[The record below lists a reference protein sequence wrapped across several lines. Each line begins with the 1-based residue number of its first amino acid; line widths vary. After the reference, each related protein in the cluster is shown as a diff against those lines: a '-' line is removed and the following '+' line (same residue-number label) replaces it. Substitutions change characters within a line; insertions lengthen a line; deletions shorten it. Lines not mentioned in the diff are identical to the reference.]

1 MSIISFVSGVLD
13 GSGEGP
19 AHPAS
24 AVSLSESELL
34 IMLEIISKEA
44 SGAVDEVCLC
54 VWEREREREREREGE
69 REIDREK
76 KRERKREI
84 ERKKQRK
91 KEEERERER
100 ERELGRE
107 KERGRERERERE
119 RARIVVISTLSS
131 QVLFYFLIKI
141 FD

>member
-1 MSIISFVSGVLD
+1 MRYYLSLFLSVFLSHSISPSLSLFLSLSLSLSVSLSISLPLSLSLSLFLSSQSTSSLSHFLNHDILYPMSIISFVSGVLD

-54 VWEREREREREREGE
+54 
-69 REIDREK
+69 
-76 KRERKREI
+76 
-84 ERKKQRK
+84 
-91 KEEERERER
+91 
-100 ERELGRE
+100 L
-107 KERGRERERERE
+107 
-119 RARIVVISTLSS
+119 
-131 QVLFYFLIKI
+131 
-141 FD
+141 

>member
-54 VWEREREREREREGE
+54 VCEIVRERKRERERTRERERERERG
-69 REIDREK
+69 
-76 KRERKREI
+76 REI
-84 ERKKQRK
+84 ERD
-91 KEEERERER
+91 RE
-100 ERELGRE
+100 GE
-107 KERGRERERERE
+107 KGRERDGDIE
-119 RARIVVISTLSS
+119 
-131 QVLFYFLIKI
+131 
-141 FD
+141 